1 MLVKPYLDL
10 LRLAFPII
18 LANAA
23 VPILGLVDTAMIGQT
38 GTASDLGAIALASLI
53 FSFVYW
59 GFGFLRMGTTG
70 FIAQAAGARHH
81 QELHALVFRTLFI
94 AVAIGLALILLQQ
107 PIGWVATTTLSA
119 SNDVNERVQSYF
131 YLRIWGAPATLT
143 TFALLGILIGMG
155 WTRTLLAVQLLLN
168 GLNILFNVI
177 FVLGFGLGVKG
188 IALGTVCAEWI
199 TVFFALYWVLKKMGI
214 RYPKAR
220 VVALKNRIL
229 NRKKLWALVHVNSD
243 IMVRTLALISGFAWF
258 AQQGAQLGD
267 ETLAANHLLLQFI
280 TLSAFFLDGYAN
292 VAEMRAG
299 QAYGAVDKQR
309 FQTEVRRTTVLAAIT
324 AALLGAGIYASGSY
338 TIPWLSQDH
347 HVQQLAIQHLPYA
360 ALYIVVSFAAFQ
372 LDGIF
377 IGATQSRAMRNATVL
392 ALAVLIALGTW
403 WSALY
408 GNRGLWVALVVYIT
422 IRAVVLAWYYP
433 MLLKRLTPLSPKSLP
448 SYNVKG

>member
-1 MLVKPYLDL
+1 MVKAYLDL
-10 LRLAFPII
+10 LRLACPII

-70 FIAQAAGARHH
+70 FIAQAAGAHHH

-94 AVAIGLALILLQQ
+94 AVAIGTTLILLQW
-107 PIGWVATTTLSA
+107 PIGWVAMKALSA
-119 SNDVNERVQSYF
+119 SSDVNERVHSYF

-155 WTRTLLAVQLLLN
+155 WTRTLLSVQLVLN
-168 GLNILFNVI
+168 GLNILFNLL
-177 FVLGFGLGVKG
+177 FVLGFHLGVKG
-188 IALGTVCAEWI
+188 IALGTLCAEWI
-199 TVFFALYWVLKKMGI
+199 TVFFALYWVFKKMGI
-214 RYPKAR
+214 AHPKVR
-220 VVALKNRIL
+220 FYALKKRIFNRA
-229 NRKKLWALVHVNSD
+229 KLWALVHVNSD

-299 QAYGAVDKQR
+299 QAYGALDKQR
-309 FQTEVRRTTVLAAIT
+309 FQTEVRRTTVLAGVT
-324 AALLGAGIYASGSY
+324 AVLLGTGIYFSGAH
-338 TIPWLSQDH
+338 TIPWLSQDLQ
-347 HVQQLAIQHLPYA
+347 VQQLAVAHLPYA
-360 ALYIVVSFAAFQ
+360 ALYIVLSFGAFQ

-392 ALAVLIALGTW
+392 ALVILIALGTW
-403 WSALY
+403 WSAAY
-408 GNRGLWVALVVYIT
+408 GNNGLWVALVVYISM
-422 IRAVVLAWYYP
+422 RAVVLAWYYP
-433 MLLKRLTPLSPKSLP
+433 LLLQQFTSSSTKLP
-448 SYNVKG
+448 PAYNAKG